1 MSSLPARFVLPL
13 LACLLALTPVMS
25 WAENIVQTSE
35 LTPQFNGKVQSVLF
49 VGTSASHPDVALGNK
64 QALVAAEMRKL
75 LKAAGL
81 QVFAMGIKSGETD
94 VANVIA
100 QSVAKFGPSH
110 TISVTVPSGLVS
122 VKRST
127 GETVAA
133 KAYVIKT
140 EVSDSKS
147 RALIWT
153 HTAEVE
159 AGIFLGA
166 SNAEVA
172 EAVVARM
179 RADGL
184 L

>member
-1 MSSLPARFVLPL
+1 MVRPQYRLSLL
-13 LACLLALTPVMS
+13 LACLFALTPAS
-25 WAENIVQTSE
+25 SSAENIAQTSE
-35 LTPQFNGKVQSVLF
+35 LKPQFSGKVESMLF

-81 QVFAMGIKSGETD
+81 QVFTMGIKLGETD
-94 VANVIA
+94 ATGVVA
-100 QSVAKFGPSH
+100 QSVAKLGPSH
-110 TISVTVPSGLVS
+110 TVSVTVPSGLIS

-127 GETVAA
+127 GETIAA

-140 EVSDSKS
+140 DIYDAKS
-147 RALIWT
+147 QVLIWT
-153 HTAEVE
+153 STTEVE
-159 AGIFLGA
+159 AGFFLGA
-166 SNAEVA
+166 SNAAVA
-172 EAVVARM
+172 EAVVAKM